1 MQESVIYHDILQ
13 QGVQKGRQA
22 GQVEGS
28 AGILLRLLRS
38 QLGDIP
44 LEVEQRVIQL
54 SLLQLENL
62 ADRLGDFSTL
72 ADLQNWLVELSQN

>member
-13 QGVQKGRQA
+13 QDVQKGRQA